1 MLNVVK
7 AVCLVFDYIAGK
19 MAAVQIIGI
28 LKKNMK

>member
-1 MLNVVK
+1 MLKVIK
-7 AVCLVFDYIAGK
+7 AVCLVFDDIAKK